1 MDAHNFGNSNGL
13 VSKLYQSKVI
23 MNKDS
28 TNHVNGKKKQLSNLE
43 GFCWKKQIRFF
54 ITPKEKS
61 KQNSAGS
68 SCSSYPPATY
78 PIWKDVAPII
88 SQTLGILVYTSFAS
102 PDLRYIP
109 ENMGK
114 YDLLKV
120 NGLILIDS
128 PGVLKVLK

>member
-1 MDAHNFGNSNGL
+1 MLMGKRSNS
-13 VSKLYQSKVI
+13 QTWR
-23 MNKDS
+23 D
-28 TNHVNGKKKQLSNLE
+28 
-43 GFCWKKQIRFF
+43 FCWKKQIRFF

-78 PIWKDVAPII
+78 PIWKDVAAII
-88 SQTLGILVYTSFAS
+88 SQTLGILVYTSFGS

-114 YDLLKV
+114 YAYFLKV
-120 NGLILIDS
+120 NGLILIYS